1 MYTFESTIE
10 LIKQIRGKIIEF
22 VSRDCM
28 GCNDTAE
35 SLREHICYSTP
46 WYIHCCDYWDNMLQ
60 DLELT
65 QLPKE
70 TLLKYFAIVSEIDPV
85 EVDPENEEII
95 LKMVIDTGVLE

>member
-1 MYTFESTIE
+1 
-10 LIKQIRGKIIEF
+10 
-22 VSRDCM
+22 
-28 GCNDTAE
+28 
-35 SLREHICYSTP
+35 
-46 WYIHCCDYWDNMLQ
+46 MLQ